1 MLVLVISILTKLGLP
16 LIDLIFKNAA
26 EKAQRKKQYIEFMR
40 KYDLSILQN
49 QSIRK
54 QYEKARI
61 ELEKPTD

>member
-1 MLVLVISILTKLGLP
+1 MLSLIVMILTKLGLP
-16 LIDLIFKNAA
+16 LIDLLFKNAA